1 MYKINTE
8 DAYEDFAAI
17 KECLVFVI
25 IRLTQNT
32 KMIQTNYSLEKW
44 KIKPEGLQLKNLFD
58 WSQRCINISQT
69 TIVNKKKQN
78 LWIEMLLQSI

>member
-17 KECLVFVI
+17 KKCLVFVI

-32 KMIQTNYSLEKW
+32 KMIQTNYSLEK
-44 KIKPEGLQLKNLFD
+44 
-58 WSQRCINISQT
+58 
-69 TIVNKKKQN
+69 
-78 LWIEMLLQSI
+78 